1 VVQCEK
7 CNRIFKYQRDL
18 TRHRKR
24 KTPCKPIAGDPT
36 KVTGDNKCHFC
47 YRQMANK
54 KSLKNHFRT
63 CKIKNGGMELLFHEL
78 AKLKSKEEQMLKKI
92 ELLERK
98 DGIVQHPVVNNYNT
112 INNVMNHHNTT
123 LNINLMNF
131 DSPDHVDRLKLLLK
145 DTVPAILG
153 APVQVNVEHMV
164 QVKDRIQQ
172 LVVSCLRN
180 PDYSDMQNVY
190 VADQNID
197 KKTEHVNAFVYDN
210 DKWQIRDW
218 HLLRQDILSK
228 IYMHVDANKH
238 VREKSDVLD
247 VMKHVFILAGL
258 GESNVEKMTD
268 AEVSE
273 LYFDMGKKLEFATIL
288 KL

>member
-1 VVQCEK
+1 
-7 CNRIFKYQRDL
+7 
-18 TRHRKR
+18 
-24 KTPCKPIAGDPT
+24 
-36 KVTGDNKCHFC
+36 
-47 YRQMANK
+47 
-54 KSLKNHFRT
+54 
-63 CKIKNGGMELLFHEL
+63 
-78 AKLKSKEEQMLKKI
+78 
-92 ELLERK
+92 
-98 DGIVQHPVVNNYNT
+98 VVNNYNT